1 MLAFARYFVEQAKAN
16 NMGTFYWMGLS
27 DGEHRSVPEFNQTD
41 LKDAII
47 KGYYGEDGYSGVTL
61 PQNVES
67 AVITDYY
74 NLHGLRLP
82 TPQQGL
88 NIVRMSNGKVK
99 TVMKKSSSWP
109 AFVPR

>member
-16 NMGTFYWMGLS
+16 NMATFYWMGLS

-47 KGYYGEDGYSGVTL
+47 KGYYGEEGYSDISL
-61 PQNVES
+61 PKDSES
-67 AVITDYY
+67 AVITDCY
-74 NLHGLRLP
+74 NLQGIRLN

-88 NIVRMSNGKVK
+88 NIVKVSNGTVKKVLYK
-99 TVMKKSSSWP
+99 
-109 AFVPR
+109 